1 MAFLHSSQ
9 LIFYDCGY
17 PRWSVYFT
25 MPNAIFFYFLFADF
39 YKKSYKSLMNSKAIP
54 KKENGVTN
62 SISNGTA
69 NSPSDNHKHDNK
81 NKDKQS

>member
-39 YKKSYKSLMNSKAIP
+39 YKKSYKSLMGTS
-54 KKENGVTN
+54 KKEKDVTK
-62 SISNGTA
+62 SISNGAA
-69 NSPSDNHKHDNK
+69 NSSVEDHKHDNT
-81 NKDKQS
+81 KDKQS